1 MVVFCGVTGRKSA
14 ASVHIRVV
22 RVRKRTVEECHSLDV
37 YDLRRKGVLD
47 PGKKTRINF
56 KGVATVHFVAFDDHL
71 EIVFLETPYV
81 KTTERSYLELE
92 RTLTSFGTERVQFLC
107 PRCFKPKAKL
117 YLPPAGERFW
127 CRTCHN
133 LSYRSRQSG
142 ASRLSE
148 RDVERILLKVQALK
162 EEMERRRLQEAVAT
176 RRREKRLLAPPAGSE
191 EPTESSA
198 KRPRGRPKTKRSYE
212 RTRPFLTNAKSSPA
226 ESICLGCR
234 AWRVAEGE
242 VPVVLG
248 NGRAA
253 LKGTCPVCKAVMVRI
268 IKPDASLP

>member
-1 MVVFCGVTGRKSA
+1 M
-14 ASVHIRVV
+14 
-22 RVRKRTVEECHSLDV
+22 RTVEECHSLDV

-47 PGKKTRINF
+47 PGKRARINF
-56 KGVATVHFVAFDDHL
+56 GQMATLHFVAADDHL

-92 RTLTSFGTERVQFLC
+92 RTLTSFDAERVQFLC

-117 YLPPAGERFW
+117 YLPPGQDQFR

-133 LSYRSRQSG
+133 LSYKSRQSHPSG
-142 ASRLSE
+142 LSE
-148 RDVERILLKVQALK
+148 RDVERILLQVQALK
-162 EEMERRRLQEAVAT
+162 EEMERKRLQEAAAT

-191 EPTESSA
+191 ESTEISA

-253 LKGTCPVCKAVMVRI
+253 LRGTCPVCKGVMVRI
-268 IKPDASLP
+268 IKPDAGLP